1 MPAWQSVGP
10 HRFYV
15 DGNLFGMELNGPV
28 TVPDI
33 AALLSH
39 QEALLL
45 QFDVVL
51 TLCDARHAVMP
62 TPEVRRFLA
71 DRGKRIDT
79 ARLYAVVIT
88 DSVLLRTIV
97 QLIEHAARILTG
109 APPHT
114 TFVKDEP
121 EALAWIQARR
131 KARL

>member
-28 TVPDI
+28 TIPDI

-39 QEALLL
+39 QEALLS

-51 TLCDARHAVMP
+51 TLCDARHVAMP

-71 DRGKRIDT
+71 ERGKRIDT
-79 ARLYAVVIT
+79 ARLYSVVIT

-97 QLIEHAARILTG
+97 QLIERAARILTG
-109 APPHT
+109 APLHT
-114 TFVKDEP
+114 AFVKDEP

-131 KARL
+131 QSRA